1 MPDNTT
7 NIIASIFNIE
17 NGNNVVN
24 VDHEDEVIVI
34 DSSNTRLGIGTPN
47 PSCSLDVSGTI
58 YALNMLIQNDISAN
72 VIYSISDLC
81 YNDVSNQDYR
91 VLNIKQLREMIE
103 ETPIGSESGSASGSS
118 DNFFFF
124 FQAKPWPPIYL
135 NGYYSY
141 PFFDTP
147 YYSEYNTQNPNNF
160 KFQFGTDTS
169 LNNLKEKLIK
179 GLKLFFKIPPRMF
192 INWNYNLP
200 SDGSQNYIS
209 LYNNLKIDYRS
220 TDNNGSD
227 SADLQNNITS
237 IQDEHWINIFNID
250 FRNYDPSSNPNY
262 KNDLCMNF
270 ILDISLNS
278 GSSTDSSS
286 ILIIENS
293 FNIIYNYGNLN
304 ENPIFTINKIYQ
316 FRIYLENNSTF
327 DISLIPGILLDH
339 KQNQYNESIFSS
351 EIQNNYLYFPGT
363 SNEYFATL
371 PRGNPNAPTNLTF
384 TYPVDQSNNLNKTI
398 IDFCMNLP
406 YADSNDTILFPI
418 LLKNNNIVFTLDFIG
433 KEISDFKKGV
443 QYDDSN
449 PYVAKSLLLID
460 ISSLDSSN
468 QFISK
473 TINNLN
479 YGLLPEYI
487 YDVSNFGVYFYD
499 KSNNITYQTNTMS
512 NSDISSSLQISHP
525 YRSQVNNNFTY
536 FIHEY
541 TDNIFKSK
549 NLNYFNSSI
558 SFEQVYWRSNSSNGT
573 LEYFNFYNNDDR
585 IIIDYSNVKIVM
597 GISGNYI
604 DTSNESYGIDLLD
617 TSLNNIIFS
626 INSYYNNT
634 FHEDLSYSLY
644 NLGFHHISNFDND
657 ILDFSS
663 DNIYHFIESNV
674 NILDICSTNNI
685 FSGYYF
691 GNDLSGLF
699 DICFTFFDANNIFTE
714 DNSNIYV
721 IPSIKQQFLD
731 GKISD
736 ASGIYRIYKRNENL
750 TKEFIIDSSLI
761 DNSVNNVAIN
771 LGTYFGLTS
780 YRPSQNFYIE
790 TSFNVIINGLNEY
803 IKPSNNEFGNIYIDI
818 SNTTNITENIIDN
831 SNTNKMIY
839 WKDNNLNTA
848 NYIFDFSF
856 NPYKNYV
863 TITSGSLTND
873 LSYVVDIS
881 LELYNN
887 IFSPNNSHH
896 GFSSSPNYIELSNN
910 YFWDT
915 TKLTDINSNFINSH
929 ISIYTINSSFIAD
942 QGVNIISY
950 DFNQSLKGFDN
961 LPIFRNGLFYGPNNS
976 SIYINYSIYY
986 GNKSSEFDYTDLNT
1000 EGIDISVNIPQQ
1012 QGWFFNASSI
1022 TTNYKYKV
1030 LIFKI
1035 IGGSNS
1041 KSLLKITNVSHYVAP
1056 DILYYMHIS
1065 NRRPERANNA
1075 WFNCN
1080 IRNDSVINSNAPNN
1094 TNLSA
1099 NQGSTATHLFI
1110 KLPGGLIYSD
1120 EIIDIIFLIKE
1131 NTIFNLDGINY
1142 EFSN

>member
-1 MPDNTT
+1 MDLHLDHL
-7 NIIASIFNIE
+7 II
-17 NGNNVVN
+17 
-24 VDHEDEVIVI
+24 
-34 DSSNTRLGIGTPN
+34 
-47 PSCSLDVSGTI
+47 
-58 YALNMLIQNDISAN
+58 
-72 VIYSISDLC
+72 
-81 YNDVSNQDYR
+81 
-91 VLNIKQLREMIE
+91 
-103 ETPIGSESGSASGSS
+103 
-118 DNFFFF
+118 FFFF

-135 NGYYSY
+135 DGYYSY
-141 PFFDTP
+141 PFFNTP
-147 YYSEYNTQNPNNF
+147 YYSEYNTQNSNNF
-160 KFQFGTDTS
+160 KFHFGNDTS
-169 LNNLKEKLIK
+169 LNNLKEKLIQ

-200 SDGSQNYIS
+200 TDGSQNYIG

-220 TDNNGSD
+220 TDNNGSE
-227 SADLQNNITS
+227 SADIQNNITN
-237 IQDEHWINIFNID
+237 IQSESWNTLFNID
-250 FRNYDPSSNPNY
+250 FRNYDPSSNSNY

-278 GSSTDSSS
+278 GSITDSSS
-286 ILIIENS
+286 ILITENS

-304 ENPIFTINKIYQ
+304 ETPIFTINKIYQ

-327 DISLIPGILLDH
+327 DISLIPGILPDH
-339 KQNQYNESIFSS
+339 EPNQYNESIFSS

-371 PRGNPNAPTNLTF
+371 ARGNPNPPTNLTF
-384 TYPVDQSNNLNKTI
+384 AYPSDQSNNLNKTI
-398 IDFCMNLP
+398 IDFCMNLQ
-406 YADSNDTILFPI
+406 YADTNDTIPFPI
-418 LLKNNNIVFTLDFIG
+418 LLPKNNIIFTLDFSG
-433 KEISDFKKGV
+433 REISDIKKGV
-443 QYDDSN
+443 SFEDTNQ
-449 PYVAKSLLLID
+449 YVAKSLSLID
-460 ISSLDSSN
+460 ISSSNSNN

-479 YGLLPEYI
+479 YGLLPEHI

-499 KSNNITYQTNTMS
+499 KSNNITYQTNIFP

-525 YRSQVNNNFTY
+525 YRSQINNNFTY
-536 FIHEY
+536 FIDQY
-541 TDNIFKSK
+541 TDTIFKHDGSN
-549 NLNYFNSSI
+549 NLNYFNPSI
-558 SFEQVYWRSNSSNGT
+558 SFEQVYWRSNSSIGT

-634 FHEDLSYSLY
+634 FHQDLSYSL
-644 NLGFHHISNFDND
+644 GFHYISNFDNN
-657 ILDFSS
+657 IPSFTN
-663 DNIYHFIESNV
+663 DNNYHFIESNI

-699 DICFTFFDANNIFTE
+699 DICFTFFDANNIFAE

-721 IPSIKQQFLD
+721 IPSIKQEFLD
-731 GKISD
+731 RKISD
-736 ASGIYRIYKRNENL
+736 ASGRYRIYKRNENL
-750 TKEFIIDSSLI
+750 TKEFTIDSSSI
-761 DNSVNNVAIN
+761 NNSVNNNVTN
-771 LGTYFGLTS
+771 LGIYFGLTS

-790 TSFNVIINGLNEY
+790 TSFNVTISGLNEY

-831 SNTNKMIY
+831 SNTNTIIH
-839 WKDNNLNTA
+839 WQENNLKTA
-848 NYIFDFSF
+848 NYTFDFSF
-856 NPYKNYV
+856 NPYQNYV
-863 TITSGSLTND
+863 TNISGSLTND

-887 IFSPNNSHH
+887 IFSTDHTIH
-896 GFSSSPNYIELSNN
+896 IFSSSPNYIELSNN

-915 TKLTDINSNFINSH
+915 TRLIDINSNFRDLIP
-929 ISIYTINSSFIAD
+929 IYTIPNTFIGD
-942 QGVNIISY
+942 QSVNIISY
-950 DFNQSLKGFDN
+950 DFNSPLKGFGN
-961 LPIFRNGLFYGPNNS
+961 LPIFRNALFYGPNNS
-976 SIYINYSIYY
+976 SVYKNYSIYF
-986 GNKSSEFDYTDLNT
+986 GNESSQFDYTDLNT
-1000 EGIDISVNIPQQ
+1000 EGIDISVNIAAQ
-1012 QGWFFNASSI
+1012 QGWFFNESSI
-1022 TTNYKYKV
+1022 SANYNYKV

-1035 IGGSNS
+1035 TGGSDS
-1041 KSLLKITNVSHYVAP
+1041 KSLLKITNVSNYVAP
-1056 DILYYMHIS
+1056 NILYYMHIS
-1065 NRRPERANNA
+1065 NPRPERANNA

-1099 NQGSTATHLFI
+1099 NQRSTATHLFI

-1120 EIIDIIFLIKE
+1120 EIIDIVFLIKE
-1131 NTIFNLDGINY
+1131 NTTFNLDGINY